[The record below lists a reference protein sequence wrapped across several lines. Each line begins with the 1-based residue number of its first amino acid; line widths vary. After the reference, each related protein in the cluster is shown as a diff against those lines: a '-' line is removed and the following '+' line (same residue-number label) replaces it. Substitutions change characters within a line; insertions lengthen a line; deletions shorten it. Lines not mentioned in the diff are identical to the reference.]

1 MLAADSQLHSGPVPT
16 GWCSA
21 HQPTRYT
28 CMYICRCLTR
38 NQANDMI
45 ELHTCMFLLLSMKSN
60 TIYKFTMGM
69 KYMIAERLSTRQL
82 ILHRISEIVSMY
94 VCMFVCMYPSCL
106 GMQLFRALHANVC
119 AHVPV

>member
-1 MLAADSQLHSGPVPT
+1 
-16 GWCSA
+16 
-21 HQPTRYT
+21 
-28 CMYICRCLTR
+28 MYICRCLTR

-69 KYMIAERLSTRQL
+69 KYMIAERLSARQL

-94 VCMFVCMYPSCL
+94 VCMFVCMYSESNDTPHIAKMHRHTC
-106 GMQLFRALHANVC
+106 
-119 AHVPV
+119 